1 MILAN
6 GGTLYIDGGKPTP
19 AASDVTLAKLR
30 EIRSTIYFNVPRGF
44 DMLVAHLESDETLA
58 EAALAAGVAVCDR
71 CATRD
76 R

>member
-1 MILAN
+1 
-6 GGTLYIDGGKPTP
+6 
-19 AASDVTLAKLR
+19 VTLAKLR